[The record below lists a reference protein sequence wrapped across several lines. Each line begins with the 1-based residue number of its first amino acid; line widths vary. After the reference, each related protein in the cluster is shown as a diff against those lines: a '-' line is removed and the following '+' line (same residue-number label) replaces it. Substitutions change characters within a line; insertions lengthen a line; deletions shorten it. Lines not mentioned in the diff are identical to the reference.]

1 MRKVAVM
8 IYGRRPATAVDMV
21 AGVAE
26 FGAGKGWQLI
36 VRSVE
41 DPYLVPSMMRR
52 EVDGAIVMAQDQQQ
66 ATELAKL
73 NLPIVN
79 VVSHRQGE
87 CCFD

>member
-1 MRKVAVM
+1 
-8 IYGRRPATAVDMV
+8 
-21 AGVAE
+21 
-26 FGAGKGWQLI
+26 
-36 VRSVE
+36 
-41 DPYLVPSMMRR
+41 MMRR

-73 NLPIVN
+73 DLPIVN